1 MRALFSIRLPLFLSL
16 LNWPEFREH
25 RQEQS
30 GTADEIGNRL
40 DDEYTVC
47 RKKEQM
53 RQIRLQS
60 LLNCGKFDCMMQPIL
75 HFVRRN
81 QIHE

>member
-16 LNWPEFREH
+16 FHWPKFREH

-30 GTADEIGNRL
+30 GTADEIGSRL
-40 DDEYTVC
+40 GDEYAI
-47 RKKEQM
+47 RREKERM
-53 RQIRLQS
+53 RQIGLQS